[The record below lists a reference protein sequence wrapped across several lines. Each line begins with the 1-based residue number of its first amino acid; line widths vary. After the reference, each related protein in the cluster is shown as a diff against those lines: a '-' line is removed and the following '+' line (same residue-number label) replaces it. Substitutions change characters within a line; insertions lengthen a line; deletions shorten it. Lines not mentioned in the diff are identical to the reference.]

1 MRKFIPGILL
11 LAALAAVVA
20 LYEEPKP
27 PERYGDVAKREC
39 AREAGRSKQD
49 QADCY
54 DMKLTAKAFQMQ
66 TARDGRR

>member
-27 PERYGDVAKREC
+27 PERYGDVARREC

-54 DMKLTAKAFQMQ
+54 DRKLVVKSMQMQ
-66 TARDGRR
+66 SGR

>member
-11 LAALAAVVA
+11 IAALAAVVA
-20 LYEEPKP
+20 LYEPPAP
-27 PERYGDVAKREC
+27 PETYGQQARREC

-54 DMKLTAKAFQMQ
+54 DMKLTIKALQMQ
-66 TARDGRR
+66 STR